1 MQTMRIAL
9 FGGSFDPIHNG
20 HLTVAK
26 ETIVR
31 GYADDVWFVPCA
43 SHPFAKQL
51 SVAKIRLI
59 MLQLATTQTIY
70 TYEIEKHTQSYSIAT
85 LEHAAQEFPH
95 HTFVWLMGSDQLE
108 SFKKW
113 NNWEKILS
121 NFGALVYPRKG
132 YPLSPLLPGMTV
144 MEKVSEIDVS
154 STKVR
159 SLVHQQQIISSLVPS
174 SVNTYIQKQK
184 LYV

>member
-1 MQTMRIAL
+1 MRIAL

-26 ETIVR
+26 ETIAH

-43 SHPFAKQL
+43 SHPFAKQV
-51 SVAKIRLI
+51 SEAVYRFA

-70 TYEIEKHTQSYSIAT
+70 TYEIEKNAQSYSITT

-95 HTFVWLMGSDQLE
+95 HVFCWLMGSDQLTA
-108 SFKKW
+108 FKKW
-113 NNWEKILS
+113 NDWEKILS
-121 NFGALVYPRKG
+121 NYGALVYPRKG
-132 YPLSPLLPGMTV
+132 YPLSPLLPGMRV
-144 MEKVSEIDVS
+144 MEKVSEVDIS
-154 STKVR
+154 STLVR
-159 SLVHQQQIISSLVPS
+159 SLVHQQQDVLSLVPKQ
-174 SVNTYIQKQK
+174 VNAYIQTQK